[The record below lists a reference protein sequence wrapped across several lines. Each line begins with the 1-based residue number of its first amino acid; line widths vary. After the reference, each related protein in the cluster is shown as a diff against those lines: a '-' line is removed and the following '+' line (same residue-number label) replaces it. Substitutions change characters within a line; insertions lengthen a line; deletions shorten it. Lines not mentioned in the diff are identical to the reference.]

1 MNMTIFPLH
10 FIHASSDYS
19 TLKHHVPAPYFRRAF
34 EVNASIKDAKL
45 QICGLGFYELHI
57 NGANITK
64 GFLAPY
70 RSNHDHYVYVD
81 EYNVASQMK
90 QGKNV
95 IAVLLGNGMQ
105 NPSGGSIW
113 NFDKAAWRSS
123 PQLSFELHLEY
134 ENGEKDIIVSDEL
147 TRTAPSPILY
157 DDLFLGEYYDAR
169 KELEGWDT
177 VKYDDNSWNFAKSA
191 MAPRGEARIGEAEPL
206 KVRQEIQPISITEC
220 DGGYIYDFGV
230 NTAGVCRLAIENS
243 VEGQKIL
250 LQHCEVLV
258 EGKPFFDGIRFDYM
272 GNHDP
277 FQEDIYYCSG
287 KKEESYT
294 PHFTYHG
301 FRYVYVTGVM
311 PEQAKPSLL
320 TYLEICTD
328 LKTAGS
334 FTCSDEIA
342 NLIQEATMRS
352 DYSNFHY
359 FPTDCPQREKN
370 GWTADA
376 ALSAEQ
382 MLLNLTPEKS
392 YREWM
397 RNIYKAMNEK
407 GQIPGIIPTTGWGY
421 EWGNGP
427 AWDNVIVYIPYY
439 TYKYRGDRVI
449 LEECATPL
457 MRYLT
462 YLYTKLDENHLVEY
476 GLGDWC
482 QAKKIG
488 ADFGTPLVVTDTI
501 MTIDIAKKAEFI
513 YDVLGMQ
520 EQKAYA
526 KALADK
532 VTMAFREHLIDKESL
547 IVKGD
552 TQTAQAMALY
562 YGMFTEEERPVAF
575 AHLLKQIERED
586 EHMAVGVLGGR
597 VLFRLLAENGQAD
610 LAYHMITRTDF
621 PSYGNWIVRGATTLW
636 ETFFEEGG
644 RILSMNHH
652 FWGDISAWFYYYPGG
667 LRFNPTGRDIH
678 HVDVEPIFIEK
689 LDNAKISYHSPD
701 GVIEISWNRI
711 EGGVNLCVNVP
722 EVISGSIRLAEG
734 YVFEDDTSVCHLKT
748 CNYKIMKSERR
759 QL

>member
-1 MNMTIFPLH
+1 MNVTVFPLH
-10 FIHASSDYS
+10 FINAGSDYS
-19 TLKHHVPAPYFRRAF
+19 TVEHHVPAPYFRRIF
-34 EVNASIKDAKL
+34 EVNDNVKCAKI

-57 NGANITK
+57 NGTDITK

-70 RSNHDHYVYVD
+70 RSNHDHYIYVD
-81 EYNVASQMK
+81 EYDVSSQMK

-113 NFDKAAWRSS
+113 DFDKAAWRSS
-123 PQLSFELHLEY
+123 PQVSFELHLEY
-134 ENGEKDIIVSDEL
+134 EDGEQEVIISDKM
-147 TRTAPSPILY
+147 TKTAASPILY
-157 DDLFLGEYYDAR
+157 DDLHLGEYYDAR

-177 VKYDDNSWNFAKSA
+177 VAYNDSCWEFAKSVT
-191 MAPRGEARIGEAEPL
+191 APRGEARIGEAEPL
-206 KVRQEIQPISITEC
+206 KIRQEIQPISITEC
-220 DGGYIYDFGV
+220 DGGYIYDFGI
-230 NTAGVCRLAIENS
+230 NTAGVCRLTIEDS
-243 VEGQKIL
+243 TEGQKVL
-250 LQHCEVLV
+250 LQHFEVLV
-258 EGKPFFDGIRFDYM
+258 HEKPFFDGIRFNYM

-301 FRYVYVTGVM
+301 FRYVYVTGIK

-320 TYLEICTD
+320 TCLEICTD

-342 NLIQEATMRS
+342 NRIQEATVRS

-421 EWGNGP
+421 DWGNGP

-439 TYKYRGDRVI
+439 TYKYRGDRTI

-457 MRYLT
+457 MKYLT
-462 YLYTKLDENHLVEY
+462 YLYTRLDEHNLVEY

-488 ADFGTPLVVTDTI
+488 ADFDTPLVVTDTI
-501 MTIDIAKKAEFI
+501 MTIDIARKAQFI
-513 YDVLGMQ
+513 YEVLGMQ
-520 EQKAYA
+520 EQQTYA

-562 YGMFTEEERPVAF
+562 YGMFTEEEQPVAY

-597 VLFRLLAENGQAD
+597 VLFRLLADNGQAD

-652 FWGDISAWFYYYPGG
+652 FWGDVSAWFYYYPGG
-667 LRFNPTGRDIH
+667 LRYNPTGKDIH
-678 HVDVEPIFIEK
+678 HVDIEPQFIET
-689 LDNAKISYHSPD
+689 LEDAKIFYQAKD
-701 GVIEISWNRI
+701 GEVQISWCRVKDDI
-711 EGGVNLCVNVP
+711 NLCIIVP
-722 EVISGSIRLAEG
+722 DVVYGSIKLPKGYAFEDNSSVKDLKSGSYTII
-734 YVFEDDTSVCHLKT
+734 KT
-748 CNYKIMKSERR
+748 ERS
-759 QL
+759 LL